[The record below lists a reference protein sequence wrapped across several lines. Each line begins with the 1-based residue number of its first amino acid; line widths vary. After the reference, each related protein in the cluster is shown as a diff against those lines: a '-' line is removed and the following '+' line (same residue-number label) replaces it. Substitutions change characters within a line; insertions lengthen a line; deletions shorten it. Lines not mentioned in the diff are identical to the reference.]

1 MDVGE
6 EGVERVEAVL
16 EEVAAQAGGTVRRA
30 PQPGREVRR
39 VVLMD
44 LVDKRGAMFE
54 VAALEDDGTV
64 RVSGHDRGARV
75 STYFGP
81 GITSYEWVYIVPP
94 GRVGNLVGALGGG
107 GDDDV
112 LDLLA
117 GYHQRN
123 HGRIGMLLRS
133 REVAAEFANWHS

>member
-1 MDVGE
+1 MDGGE

-44 LVDKRGAMFE
+44 LVDERGAMFE

-117 GYHQRN
+117 GYYERN

-133 REVAAEFANWHS
+133 GEVAAEFGNWHS